1 MRSRLIR
8 SSWLP
13 PIVILLASVGA
24 VLAIATLNGRIGS
37 SQRAQLAIVSLQAR
51 TIRDLE
57 VAPQQLIPGGT
68 SGPSQRNLAATVAR
82 EIRAGEATLAAGL
95 TAAAH
100 SGAPAPLVATGR
112 AALAELRPAEAASYA
127 LGTTHGG
134 LTSVPIATAEAVQTR
149 LLASLAAVSS
159 VLSRLARVDGDRG
172 QRARTDAAL
181 GTAISMAILLLV
193 LGYFYLRAL
202 RLGRENE
209 VFLEES
215 RREANT
221 DAVTGLPNR
230 RALTRDLSEAIAQ
243 WSVSTADELLVAIFD
258 LNGFKTY
265 NDTFGHADGDLLLTR
280 LGRRLSGVLT
290 GTGRAYRMG
299 GDEFCIIATCAP
311 DAAERLLDN
320 AVTALSY
327 RGEGWQI
334 GCSHG
339 AVWVPSEADTPGEAL
354 RTADT
359 RMYAN
364 KSSRS
369 SAGRQV
375 ADALLQ
381 VARERDEGQ
390 SANVGQVAELAGE
403 VARALQRP
411 EFEVQ
416 RIQLAATLRD
426 IGKAALHELP
436 LEEPP
441 DARTHE
447 SESGGAREPELGDT
461 RESGLADTHGSEL
474 LDRHTVVGERIVAA
488 APALADIAPLIRSS
502 HERFDGRGGPD
513 GLLGRQ
519 IPLGSRIIAACDAFC
534 AITAPRPNGQV
545 MPLASALEEMRRRA
559 GSQFDPAV
567 IHALCDVAAAS
578 QLARGEVAYAA

>member
-1 MRSRLIR
+1 MRARLIG

-13 PIVILLASVGA
+13 PVVILLASVGA
-24 VLAIATLNGRIGS
+24 VLVIGTLGGRIGS
-37 SQRAQLAIVSLQAR
+37 NQRAQLAIVSLQAR
-51 TIRDLE
+51 AVRGLE
-57 VAPQQLIPGGT
+57 TAPQ
-68 SGPSQRNLAATVAR
+68 RLAPKLTPVANPTALDATVAR
-82 EIRAGEATLAAGL
+82 EIRADEAKLAAGL
-95 TAAAH
+95 TAAAR
-100 SGAPAPLVATGR
+100 SGAPAPLIATGR
-112 AALAELRPAEAASYA
+112 ADLKRVTTAEAASYA
-127 LGTTHGG
+127 LGTTAGG
-134 LTSVPIATAEAVQTR
+134 LSSVPITAAAAVQSG
-149 LLASLAAVSS
+149 LLERLAAVSS
-159 VLSRLARVDGDRG
+159 VLTRLAREDGARG
-172 QRARTDAAL
+172 QQARTDAGVGTVTAMAL
-181 GTAISMAILLLV
+181 LLLV

-215 RREANT
+215 RREAST

-230 RALTRDLSEAIAQ
+230 RALTRDLSDAIAQ
-243 WSVSTADELLVAIFD
+243 WSVSNADELLVAIFD
-258 LNGFKTY
+258 LNGFKAY
-265 NDTFGHADGDLLLTR
+265 NDTFGHAEGDLLLTR
-280 LGRRLSGVLT
+280 LGERLSDALT
-290 GTGRAYRMG
+290 GTGTAYRMG
-299 GDEFCIIATCAP
+299 GDEFCMIATCAP
-311 DAAERLLDN
+311 DAAEALLND
-320 AVTALSY
+320 AVAALSH

-354 RTADT
+354 RMADT

-390 SANVGQVAELAGE
+390 SASVGQVAELSGA

-426 IGKAALHELP
+426 IGKAALHDLP
-436 LEEPP
+436 LEEPELA
-441 DARTHE
+441 DARE
-447 SESGGAREPELGDT
+447 SELGDA
-461 RESGLADTHGSEL
+461 RESELADARESEL
-474 LDRHTVVGERIVAA
+474 LDSHTVVGARIVAA
-488 APALADIAPLIRSS
+488 APALGDIAPLIRSS
-502 HERFDGRGGPD
+502 HERFDGHGGPD
-513 GLLGRQ
+513 GLIGRQ

-534 AITAPRPNGQV
+534 AMIAPRPNRQA
-545 MPLASALEEMRRRA
+545 MSRASALEEMRRCA

-567 IHALCDVAAAS
+567 IHALCDVAGAS
-578 QLARGEVAYAA
+578 QLAHVEAAYAA